1 MRRTLFV
8 AVLLVTLSVL
18 AGGLPASAQEIIGT
32 VRNSAGKATITRE
45 GRILPASEGTKLF
58 AGDTLSTGSDGS
70 VGVILRDDS
79 TLSMGPESSFV
90 IQKFLFSPAE
100 EKFGLLV
107 HLTRGTMAYLSGL
120 IGKLSPESVRFET
133 PTASI
138 GVRGTRFAVKTGE
151 PASR

>member
-1 MRRTLFV
+1 MKHTSFV
-8 AVLLVTLSVL
+8 AVLLVALSVL
-18 AGGLPASAQEIIGT
+18 AWGLPASAQEIIGI
-32 VRNSAGKATITRE
+32 VRNSEGEAAITHE
-45 GRILPASEGTKLF
+45 GHVLPASEGTKLF

-70 VGVILRDDS
+70 LGVILRDDS
-79 TLSMGPESSFV
+79 TLSLGPGSSFV

-107 HLTRGTMAYLSGL
+107 RITQGTMAYLSGL

-138 GVRGTRFAVKTGE
+138 GIRGTHFAVKVLD
-151 PASR
+151 PAPQ

>member
-1 MRRTLFV
+1 MKRTSSFAVFLV
-8 AVLLVTLSVL
+8 AFFVL
-18 AGGLPASAQEIIGT
+18 AGDLPASTQEIIGV
-32 VRNSAGKATITRE
+32 VRNSAGEAAITRE
-45 GRILPASEGTKLF
+45 GRVLPASEGTKLF

-70 VGVILRDDS
+70 LGVILRDDS

-107 HLTRGTMAYLSGL
+107 RVTRGTMAYLSGL
-120 IGKLSPESVRFET
+120 IGKLSPKSIRFET

-138 GVRGTRFAVKTGE
+138 GVRGTHFAMKVEG
-151 PASR
+151 PAPH